1 MYYLQLTIKQK
12 IILGFSTIG
21 VLLIAGSSFF
31 YYSLN
36 SISNANR
43 NVETIAVPVQKQS
56 NALQIKLLNMM
67 KISALGFTQNDISSI
82 NISIKNFEKFNLE
95 YLKAVTS
102 LQNKLF
108 EEPKMLIALK
118 KTQIQ
123 YVNFVKQSNLIF
135 SAKTNIAKAKQNYAE
150 QFEIFVHTRNKA
162 SDNMLDL
169 ETIDAANQLALL
181 DVVIGSGTRIDDL
194 LFTLKETMA
203 GLNRVSDLDTINQ
216 HKEDVGFLLSN
227 IQDNFNYLN
236 QQAEPLN
243 DDRLLNEFTANL
255 NDLNLLLSQ
264 PGKLYGLQK
273 QALASKLQAQQ
284 AYSTAEQSFDV
295 TYKDLSMLVALA
307 DEKFKKIQEA
317 ANEKIMTGETIAVVM
332 ALIFVVLASFIA
344 SITTKAMLVPLTAVN
359 KALSRIAQGD
369 FSHRIEKRSN
379 DEFGTLITNINKL
392 SNELTGLLQGISKDA
407 HLLDKSAESTN
418 IQSQNITSTT
428 NEQINRVDSAKQ
440 LAEQMYSS
448 SSLVSDEA
456 SLTAEHVS
464 QASKYSHEIRDIAYS
479 NKHRI
484 ELLSTSL
491 RDSVAVMTR
500 LSDHSNSIGGILD
513 TIGSIADQ
521 TNLLALNAA
530 IEAAR
535 AGEHGRGFAV
545 VADEVRSLA
554 SRTQDSTTEIQTMIN
569 ALQNETETAETAIS
583 QGQNQASE
591 CVSQSQELSKAI
603 EQIEHALHTID
614 QMSKSINDS
623 AQEQLTFS
631 QNIESTMSEA
641 SNAANT
647 NANEAQAMSLRSKAL
662 NELAQSLTS
671 SVARFKL

>member
-1 MYYLQLTIKQK
+1 
-12 IILGFSTIG
+12 
-21 VLLIAGSSFF
+21 
-31 YYSLN
+31 
-36 SISNANR
+36 
-43 NVETIAVPVQKQS
+43 
-56 NALQIKLLNMM
+56 
-67 KISALGFTQNDISSI
+67 
-82 NISIKNFEKFNLE
+82 
-95 YLKAVTS
+95 
-102 LQNKLF
+102 
-108 EEPKMLIALK
+108 
-118 KTQIQ
+118 
-123 YVNFVKQSNLIF
+123 
-135 SAKTNIAKAKQNYAE
+135 
-150 QFEIFVHTRNKA
+150 
-162 SDNMLDL
+162 
-169 ETIDAANQLALL
+169 
-181 DVVIGSGTRIDDL
+181 
-194 LFTLKETMA
+194 
-203 GLNRVSDLDTINQ
+203 
-216 HKEDVGFLLSN
+216 
-227 IQDNFNYLN
+227 
-236 QQAEPLN
+236 
-243 DDRLLNEFTANL
+243 
-255 NDLNLLLSQ
+255 
-264 PGKLYGLQK
+264 
-273 QALASKLQAQQ
+273 
-284 AYSTAEQSFDV
+284 
-295 TYKDLSMLVALA
+295 
-307 DEKFKKIQEA
+307 
-317 ANEKIMTGETIAVVM
+317 
-332 ALIFVVLASFIA
+332 
-344 SITTKAMLVPLTAVN
+344 MLVPLTAVN

-464 QASKYSHEIRDIAYS
+464 QASKYSHEIRDIADS

-554 SRTQDSTTEIQTMIN
+554 SRTQDSTTEIQTMIK

-583 QGQNQASE
+583 QGQKQASE

-603 EQIEHALHTID
+603 EQIEYALHTID
-614 QMSKSINDS
+614 QMSKSINNS

>member
-1 MYYLQLTIKQK
+1 MYNLQLTIKQK

-21 VLLIAGSSFF
+21 ILLIAGSSFF

-36 SISNANR
+36 SISIANR

-67 KISALGFTQNDISSI
+67 KINALGFTQNDTSSL
-82 NISIKNFEKFNLE
+82 NNSHQRFTQFNSE
-95 YLKAVTS
+95 YLSAVSTLKS
-102 LQNKLF
+102 KLAQQ
-108 EEPKMLIALK
+108 PKMLNALK
-118 KTQIQ
+118 QTQKHYQI
-123 YVNFVKQSNLIF
+123 FLEQSNALFNAKIKMVNANKSF
-135 SAKTNIAKAKQNYAE
+135 SKQFN
-150 QFEIFVHTRNKA
+150 QFKSRRNKA

-169 ETIDAANQLALL
+169 ETIEAPEKLDLL

-194 LFTLKETMA
+194 LFTLKNTMA
-203 GLNRVSDLDTINQ
+203 GLNQVDNLLTITQ
-216 HKEDVGFLLSN
+216 HKEDVGFLLNN
-227 IQDNFNYLN
+227 IQDNFNYLK

-243 DDRLLNEFTANL
+243 DSSLLDEFTTNLTALSSLLNNPGQLYELQTQSISSNSK
-255 NDLNLLLSQ
+255 SQ
-264 PGKLYGLQK
+264 RAY
-273 QALASKLQAQQ
+273 LA
-284 AYSTAEQSFDV
+284 AEHNFDN
-295 TYKDLSMLVALA
+295 TYKQLSLLVNLA
-307 DEKFKKIQEA
+307 DEKFLSLQNTAK
-317 ANEKIMTGETIAVVM
+317 EKINTGESLAIAM
-332 ALIFVVLASFIA
+332 AFIFIILASFIA
-344 SITTKAMLVPLTAVN
+344 SITTKAMLVPLAVVN

-369 FSHRIEKRSN
+369 FSHRITEKNN
-379 DEFGTLITNINKL
+379 DEFGTLISNINKL
-392 SNELTGLLQGISKDA
+392 SNELTILLNGISKNA
-407 HLLDKSAESTN
+407 HLLDDSAVSTN
-418 IQSQNITSTT
+418 QQSQSITSAT
-428 NEQINRVDSAKQ
+428 NDQIDRVDKAKA
-440 LAEQMYSS
+440 LAEQMYTS

-464 QASKYSHEIRDIAYS
+464 QASKYSHEIRDIADA
-479 NKHRI
+479 NNLRI
-484 ELLSTSL
+484 KSLSTGLSE
-491 RDSVAVMTR
+491 SVDVMTR
-500 LSDHSNSIGGILD
+500 LSEHSKSIGGILD

-569 ALQNETETAETAIS
+569 ALQNDTDTAEGVIS
-583 QGQNQASE
+583 QGQTQASE

-603 EQIEHALHTID
+603 EQIEQALQTID
-614 QMSKSINDS
+614 EMSKSITGS

-641 SNAANT
+641 SIAANT
-647 NANEAQAMSLRSKAL
+647 NATEANDMSLRSNEL

>member
-1 MYYLQLTIKQK
+1 MYNLQLTIKQK

-21 VLLIAGSSFF
+21 ILLIAGSSFF

-36 SISNANR
+36 SISIANR

-67 KISALGFTQNDISSI
+67 KINALGFTQNDTSSL
-82 NISIKNFEKFNLE
+82 NNSHQRFTQFNSE
-95 YLKAVTS
+95 YLSAVSTLKS
-102 LQNKLF
+102 KLAQQ
-108 EEPKMLIALK
+108 PKMLNALK
-118 KTQIQ
+118 QTQKHYQI
-123 YVNFVKQSNLIF
+123 FLEQSNALFNAKIKMVNANQSF
-135 SAKTNIAKAKQNYAE
+135 SKQFN
-150 QFEIFVHTRNKA
+150 QFKSRRNKA

-169 ETIDAANQLALL
+169 ETIEAPEKLDLL

-194 LFTLKETMA
+194 LFTLKNTMA
-203 GLNRVSDLDTINQ
+203 GLNQVDNLLTITQ
-216 HKEDVGFLLSN
+216 HKEDVGFLLNN
-227 IQDNFNYLN
+227 IQDNFNYLK
-236 QQAEPLN
+236 QQAEPLSDSSLLDEFTTN
-243 DDRLLNEFTANL
+243 LTALSSLLNNPGQLYELQTQSISSNSK
-255 NDLNLLLSQ
+255 SQ
-264 PGKLYGLQK
+264 RAY
-273 QALASKLQAQQ
+273 LA
-284 AYSTAEQSFDV
+284 AEHNFDN
-295 TYKDLSMLVALA
+295 TYKQLSLLVNLA
-307 DEKFKKIQEA
+307 DEKFLSLQNTAK
-317 ANEKIMTGETIAVVM
+317 EKINTGESLAIAM
-332 ALIFVVLASFIA
+332 AFIFIILASFIA
-344 SITTKAMLVPLTAVN
+344 SITTKAMLVPLAVVN

-369 FSHRIEKRSN
+369 FSHRITEKNN
-379 DEFGTLITNINKL
+379 DEFGTLISNINKL
-392 SNELTGLLQGISKDA
+392 SNELTILLNGISKNA
-407 HLLDKSAESTN
+407 HLLDDSAVSTN
-418 IQSQNITSTT
+418 QQSQSITSAT
-428 NEQINRVDSAKQ
+428 NDQIDRVDKAKA
-440 LAEQMYSS
+440 LAEQMYTS

-464 QASKYSHEIRDIAYS
+464 QASKYSHEIRDIADA
-479 NKHRI
+479 NNLRI
-484 ELLSTSL
+484 KSLSTGLSE
-491 RDSVAVMTR
+491 SVDVMTR
-500 LSDHSNSIGGILD
+500 LSEHSKSIGGILD

-569 ALQNETETAETAIS
+569 ALQNDTHTAEGVIS
-583 QGQNQASE
+583 QGQTQASE

-603 EQIEHALHTID
+603 EQIEQALQTID
-614 QMSKSINDS
+614 EMSKSITGS

-641 SNAANT
+641 SIAANT
-647 NANEAQAMSLRSKAL
+647 NATEANDMSLRSNEL

>member
-1 MYYLQLTIKQK
+1 MYNLQLTIKQK

-21 VLLIAGSSFF
+21 ILLIAGSSFF

-36 SISNANR
+36 SISIANN

-67 KISALGFTQNDISSI
+67 KINALGFTQNDTSSL
-82 NISIKNFEKFNLE
+82 NSSHQRFTQFNTE
-95 YLKAVTS
+95 YLSAVSTLKS
-102 LQNKLF
+102 KLAQQ
-108 EEPKMLIALK
+108 PKMLNALK
-118 KTQIQ
+118 QTQKHYQI
-123 YVNFVKQSNLIF
+123 FLEQSNALF
-135 SAKTNIAKAKQNYAE
+135 NAKIKMVNANKSFLKQFNK
-150 QFEIFVHTRNKA
+150 FKSSRNNA

-169 ETIDAANQLALL
+169 ETIEAPEQLDLL

-194 LFTLKETMA
+194 LFTLKNTMA
-203 GLNRVSDLDTINQ
+203 GLNQVDNLLTITQ
-216 HKEDVGFLLSN
+216 HKEDVGFLLNN
-227 IQDNFNYLN
+227 IQDNFNYLK

-243 DDRLLNEFTANL
+243 DLSLLDEFTTNLTALSSLLNN
-255 NDLNLLLSQ
+255 
-264 PGKLYGLQK
+264 PGQLYELQTQSISSNSK
-273 QALASKLQAQQ
+273 SEKAYLA
-284 AYSTAEQSFDV
+284 AEHNFDN
-295 TYKDLSMLVALA
+295 TYKQLSLLVNLA
-307 DEKFKKIQEA
+307 DEKFLSLQNTAK
-317 ANEKIMTGETIAVVM
+317 EKINTGESLAIAM
-332 ALIFVVLASFIA
+332 AFIFIILASFIA
-344 SITTKAMLVPLTAVN
+344 SITTKAMLVPLAVVN

-369 FSHRIEKRSN
+369 FSHRITEKNN

-392 SNELTGLLQGISKDA
+392 SNELTILLNGISKNA
-407 HLLDKSAESTN
+407 HLLDESAVSTN
-418 IQSQNITSTT
+418 QQSKSITSAT
-428 NEQINRVDSAKQ
+428 NDQIDRVDKAKE
-440 LAEQMYSS
+440 LAEQMYTS

-464 QASKYSHEIRDIAYS
+464 QASKYSHEIRDIADA
-479 NKHRI
+479 NNLRI
-484 ELLSTSL
+484 KSLSTGLSE
-491 RDSVAVMTR
+491 SVDVMTR
-500 LSDHSNSIGGILD
+500 LTEHSKSIGGILD

-569 ALQNETETAETAIS
+569 ALQNDTHTAEAVIS
-583 QGQNQASE
+583 QGQTQASE

-603 EQIEHALHTID
+603 EQIEQALQTID
-614 QMSKSINDS
+614 EMSKSITGS

-641 SNAANT
+641 SIAANT
-647 NANEAQAMSLRSKAL
+647 NATEANDMSLRSSEL

-671 SVARFKL
+671 SVSRFKL

>member
-1 MYYLQLTIKQK
+1 MYNLQLTIKQK

-21 VLLIAGSSFF
+21 ILLIAGSSFF

-36 SISNANR
+36 SISIANN

-67 KISALGFTQNDISSI
+67 KINALGFTQNDTASLI
-82 NISIKNFEKFNLE
+82 NSHQRLKQFNTE
-95 YLKAVTS
+95 YLSAVSTLKS
-102 LQNKLF
+102 KLAKQ
-108 EEPKMLIALK
+108 PKMLNALK
-118 KTQIQ
+118 QTQKHYQI
-123 YVNFVKQSNLIF
+123 FLEQSNALF
-135 SAKTNIAKAKQNYAE
+135 NAKIKMVNANRSFLKK
-150 QFEIFVHTRNKA
+150 FKKFKSSRNNA

-169 ETIDAANQLALL
+169 ETIEAPKQLDLL

-194 LFTLKETMA
+194 LFTLKNTMA
-203 GLNRVSDLDTINQ
+203 GLNQVDNILTISQ
-216 HKEDVGFLLSN
+216 HKEDVDFLLNS
-227 IQDNFNYLN
+227 IQDNFNYLK

-243 DDRLLNEFTANL
+243 DSRLLDEFTTNL
-255 NDLNLLLSQ
+255 AVLSSLLNNPDQLYEQQKKSIASHSKSQKAYLAAENNFDNSYKQLSLL
-264 PGKLYGLQK
+264 
-273 QALASKLQAQQ
+273 
-284 AYSTAEQSFDV
+284 V
-295 TYKDLSMLVALA
+295 NLA
-307 DEKFKKIQEA
+307 DEKFLSLQSTAK
-317 ANEKIMTGETIAVVM
+317 EKINTGESLAIAM
-332 ALIFVVLASFIA
+332 AFIFIILASFIA
-344 SITTKAMLVPLTAVN
+344 SITTKAMLEPLAVVN

-369 FSHRIEKRSN
+369 FSQRITEKNN
-379 DEFGTLITNINKL
+379 DEFGTLISNINKL
-392 SNELTGLLQGISKDA
+392 SNELTGLLNGISNDA

-418 IQSQNITSTT
+418 IQSQNITSVT
-428 NEQINRVDSAKQ
+428 NEQINRVDKAKE
-440 LAEQMYSS
+440 LAEQMYTS

-456 SLTAEHVS
+456 SLTADHVS
-464 QASKYSHEIRDIAYS
+464 QASKYSHEIRDIADA
-479 NKHRI
+479 NNLRI
-484 ELLSTSL
+484 KSLSTGLSE
-491 RDSVAVMTR
+491 SVNVMTR
-500 LSDHSNSIGGILD
+500 LSDHSKNIGGILD

-569 ALQNETETAETAIS
+569 ALQSDTHTAEEVIF
-583 QGQNQASE
+583 QGQTQASE

-603 EQIEHALHTID
+603 KHIEQALQTINE
-614 QMSKSINDS
+614 MSKSITGS

-631 QNIESTMSEA
+631 QNIESTMTEA
-641 SNAANT
+641 SSAANT
-647 NANEAQAMSLRSKAL
+647 NATEANDMSLRSNEL

>member
-1 MYYLQLTIKQK
+1 MYNLQLTIKQK

-21 VLLIAGSSFF
+21 ILLIAGSSFF

-36 SISNANR
+36 SISIANS

-82 NISIKNFEKFNLE
+82 NISLKNFEKFNHE

-102 LQNKLF
+102 LQNKLS

-118 KTQIQ
+118 KTQVH
-123 YVNFVKQSNLIF
+123 YVNFVNQSNLIF
-135 SAKTNIAKAKQNYAE
+135 SAKTNIAKAKQNYVE
-150 QFEIFVHTRNKA
+150 QYEIFVHTRNKA

-169 ETIDAANQLALL
+169 ETIDAPNQLALL

-216 HKEDVGFLLSN
+216 HKEDVGFLLNN

-243 DDRLLNEFTANL
+243 DDRLLNEFTANF

-264 PGKLYGLQK
+264 PAKLYELQK
-273 QALASKLQAQQ
+273 QALASKLQALQ

-307 DEKFKKIQEA
+307 DEKFKKLQDA
-317 ANEKIMTGETIAVVM
+317 ANEKIMTGETIAIVM

-464 QASKYSHEIRDIAYS
+464 EASKYSHEIRDIADS

-569 ALQNETETAETAIS
+569 ALQNETQTAETAIS

-603 EQIEHALHTID
+603 EQIEHALQTID